1 MRTANRLL
9 YLLASFLLGYNWA
22 YSQTQADVRM
32 GEILN
37 SGDLFLLKE
46 EYPNLKDSVS
56 VKMLDFMVEAQ
67 LGIGFNKLENAAVAL
82 DRGQHIY
89 IPVEVNGA
97 TKILPRLPRAQTA
110 HSCSR
115 GNLGRLSREQ
125 LGLSL
130 LTGEHGRSAFFGTRP
145 HIGREYGHR
154 TAESFLLKH

>member
-56 VKMLDFMVEAQ
+56 VKMLDFMVDAQ
-67 LGIGFNKLENAAVAL
+67 LGIGLNRLENAAVAL

-110 HSCSR
+110 HSCSQ
-115 GNLGRLSREQ
+115 GNLGQLSRAQ
-125 LGLSL
+125 TGSSL
-130 LTGEHGRSAFFGTRP
+130 LTRQPRQALS
-145 HIGREYGHR
+145 
-154 TAESFLLKH
+154 

>member
-22 YSQTQADVRM
+22 YSQTQTDVRM

-37 SGDLFLLKE
+37 SGDLFLFKE

-89 IPVEVNGA
+89 ISVEVNGA
-97 TKILPRLPRAQTA
+97 TKSYIFDTG
-110 HSCSR
+110 CSF
-115 GNLGRLSREQ
+115 GNFVSEKY
-125 LGLSL
+125 
-130 LTGEHGRSAFFGTRP
+130 A
-145 HIGREYGHR
+145 
-154 TAESFLLKH
+154 

>member
-67 LGIGFNKLENAAVAL
+67 LGIGFNKLGNAAVAL

-89 IPVEVNGA
+89 IPVEVNGT
-97 TKILPRLPRAQTA
+97 TKSYIFDTGCSFGNFVSEKYAEEVEDCGGFCRAVKLNKKQ
-110 HSCSR
+110 
-115 GNLGRLSREQ
+115 
-125 LGLSL
+125 
-130 LTGEHGRSAFFGTRP
+130 
-145 HIGREYGHR
+145 HR
-154 TAESFLLKH
+154 IVSFS

>member
-1 MRTANRLL
+1 
-9 YLLASFLLGYNWA
+9 
-22 YSQTQADVRM
+22 M

-56 VKMLDFMVEAQ
+56 GKMLDFMVEAQ

-97 TKILPRLPRAQTA
+97 TKSYIFDTG
-110 HSCSR
+110 CSF
-115 GNLGRLSREQ
+115 GNFVSEKY
-125 LGLSL
+125 
-130 LTGEHGRSAFFGTRP
+130 A
-145 HIGREYGHR
+145 
-154 TAESFLLKH
+154 

>member
-37 SGDLFLLKE
+37 SGDLFLFKE

-89 IPVEVNGA
+89 IPVEVNGT
-97 TKILPRLPRAQTA
+97 TKSYIFDTG
-110 HSCSR
+110 CSF
-115 GNLGRLSREQ
+115 GNFVSEKYAEEV
-125 LGLSL
+125 GLKIAAD
-130 LTGEHGRSAFFGTRP
+130 SAGQ
-145 HIGREYGHR
+145 
-154 TAESFLLKH
+154 

>member
-67 LGIGFNKLENAAVAL
+67 FGIDFNRLENAAVVL

-97 TKILPRLPRAQTA
+97 TKSYIFDTG
-110 HSCSR
+110 CSF
-115 GNLGRLSREQ
+115 GNFVSEKY
-125 LGLSL
+125 
-130 LTGEHGRSAFFGTRP
+130 A
-145 HIGREYGHR
+145 
-154 TAESFLLKH
+154 

>member
-1 MRTANRLL
+1 
-9 YLLASFLLGYNWA
+9 
-22 YSQTQADVRM
+22 M

-89 IPVEVNGA
+89 IPVEVNGT
-97 TKILPRLPRAQTA
+97 TKSYI
-110 HSCSR
+110 
-115 GNLGRLSREQ
+115 
-125 LGLSL
+125 
-130 LTGEHGRSAFFGTRP
+130 FGT
-145 HIGREYGHR
+145 GCSFGNFVSEKY
-154 TAESFLLKH
+154 AEEVGLKIAADSAGQ